1 MWPTI
6 HAGHDEIYEPIKD
19 NTSWWLAKT
28 DSGLYKKN
36 LQFHDTAKPI
46 WLLWSHE
53 RLDNNAL
60 KEAWG
65 EKTEELYGEKI
76 PMGVNFAPVKDGSLY
91 KENENITLKALHI
104 EAPK

>member
-1 MWPTI
+1 MVVSKNGFGTI
-6 HAGHDEIYEPIKD
+6 QRK
-19 NTSWWLAKT
+19 
-28 DSGLYKKN
+28 

-46 WLLWSHE
+46 WLLWSHK

-60 KEAWG
+60 KEAWSEEA
-65 EKTEELYGEKI
+65 EKCYGEKI

-91 KENENITLKALHI
+91 KVNKKISLKALHV